1 MFLFLI
7 LVLPAALVYYLSKED
22 DRAEISVVLT
32 GFLSSALFCTLKA
45 FFGFMHRIP
54 SAGFWLNFL
63 YIVFSQT
70 AVPAVVV
77 FLLFVYL
84 SKDTIE
90 FRIGSYF
97 PLLCSFYAVYLPY
110 HIMAGSGSAYSFFE
124 LFLKPLMYLA
134 MLLASSICVRFI
146 FRAFSGID
154 AKKKTVWSLMFAA
167 SLLLPA
173 AVETLWFT
181 GLPVYIW
188 LPSWIAYMVSALC
201 AYQNSFEDNGM
212 LESPYVFIDFKKAY
226 RDVRA
231 LVKN

>member
-1 MFLFLI
+1 
-7 LVLPAALVYYLSKED
+7 
-22 DRAEISVVLT
+22 
-32 GFLSSALFCTLKA
+32 
-45 FFGFMHRIP
+45 MHRIP

-134 MLLASSICVRFI
+134 EVYPESWTKNPVF
-146 FRAFSGID
+146 GG
-154 AKKKTVWSLMFAA
+154 
-167 SLLLPA
+167 
-173 AVETLWFT
+173 TLFYVQVHI
-181 GLPVYIW
+181 GKENGN
-188 LPSWIAYMVSALC
+188 SEALH
-201 AYQNSFEDNGM
+201 
-212 LESPYVFIDFKKAY
+212 
-226 RDVRA
+226 
-231 LVKN
+231 

>member
-32 GFLSSALFCTLKA
+32 GFLSSALSCTLKA

-154 AKKKTVWSLMFAA
+154 VKKKNADSVATTPSSMMPRFSLFSGM
-167 SLLLPA
+167 
-173 AVETLWFT
+173 
-181 GLPVYIW
+181 
-188 LPSWIAYMVSALC
+188 ALC
-201 AYQNSFEDNGM
+201 
-212 LESPYVFIDFKKAY
+212 
-226 RDVRA
+226 
-231 LVKN
+231 VK